1 VPGEHTMTPDD
12 VNRIA
17 EEAAPPPRGNLI
29 HKRGVDLSHPKAV
42 IAFQDDLRFL
52 SQWRDSTQAVKR
64 KALLTAVGVVVSGV
78 VGYLLLAFRGQ

>member
-1 VPGEHTMTPDD
+1 MTRDD
-12 VNRIA
+12 VNKTA
-17 EEAAPPPRGNLI
+17 EEAADRAIGKLFLTL
-29 HKRGVDLSHPKAV
+29 GVDLSDPKAV

-52 SQWRDSTQAVKR
+52 SRWRDSTQAVKR

>member
-1 VPGEHTMTPDD
+1 VTRDD
-12 VNRIA
+12 MNKTA
-17 EEAAPPPRGNLI
+17 EEAADRAIGKLFLTL
-29 HKRGVDLSHPKAV
+29 GVDLSDPKAV

-52 SQWRDSTQAVKR
+52 ARWRDSTQAVKR

>member
-1 VPGEHTMTPDD
+1 MTPDD

-17 EEAAPPPRGNLI
+17 EEAADRALGKLFLTL
-29 HKRGVDLSHPKAV
+29 GVDLSDPKAV

-64 KALLTAVGVVVSGV
+64 KALLTAVGVVVSGAL
-78 VGYLLLAFRGQ
+78 GYFWLVFRGHP

>member
-1 VPGEHTMTPDD
+1 MTPDD

-17 EEAAPPPRGNLI
+17 EEAADRALGKLFLTL
-29 HKRGVDLSHPKAV
+29 GVDLSDPKAV

-64 KALLTAVGVVVSGV
+64 KALLTAVGVIITGAL
-78 VGYLLLAFRGQ
+78 GYFWLVFRGHP

>member
-1 VPGEHTMTPDD
+1 VTGYDINKT
-12 VNRIA
+12 A
-17 EEAAPPPRGNLI
+17 EEAPDRAIGKLFLTL
-29 HKRGVDLSHPKAV
+29 GVDLSDPKAV

-52 SQWRDSTQAVKR
+52 ANWRESTQAVKR

>member
-1 VPGEHTMTPDD
+1 MMPDD
-12 VNRIA
+12 VNRTA
-17 EEAAPPPRGNLI
+17 EEAADRALGKLFLTL
-29 HKRGVDLSHPKAV
+29 GVDLSDPKAV